1 MSSNNLYEILKIK
14 IDQKLDNLRLQ
25 IVFLNYI
32 YLR

>member
-14 IDQKLDNLRLQ
+14 IDQKLDNFRLQ